1 MNGSKKMSKVTF
13 VSALF
18 DINRVDGRKWDEYLK
33 WFDTTLKLKVPMV
46 LFVTEDIVDF
56 VRERRG
62 DDITVNMD
70 GGVGGSWLVNDQT
83 EIIVQTVNDI
93 PYYGLKDQI
102 QDILDSDQYKKDMAD
117 PQRIEC
123 KQAMYP
129 IIQYSKFPW
138 LTQAAAMNPHES
150 DYFFWLDAG
159 GSRFFEDYDL
169 TQNYPSEE
177 AKKALGDMGDSFLLQ
192 MNTEY
197 YTDLANAKTL
207 STDYLYDNRSYVL
220 GSMFG
225 GHKKSLFRVCDMVH
239 DVLMNDMIA
248 NNTIN
253 NEQIAL
259 GYLIKKYPDEFSLY
273 ERTNQEHMAL
283 FHELG

>member
-18 DINRVDGRKWDEYLK
+18 DINRVDGRKWEEYLK
-33 WFDTTLKLKVPMV
+33 WFEITLKLRVPMV
-46 LFVTEDIVDF
+46 LFLDRDMQEYID
-56 VRERRG
+56 ERRG
-62 DDITVNMD
+62 DMFSENEYLKT
-70 GGVGGSWLVNDQT
+70 QT
-83 EIIVQTVNDI
+83 LYQTLEDI

-102 QDILDSDQYKKDMAD
+102 QEILDSDQYKKDMSD
-117 PQRIEC
+117 PERIEC

-177 AKKALGDMGDSFLLQ
+177 AKKALDEMGDSFLVQ

-273 ERTNQEHMAL
+273 ERTNQKHMAL

>member
-1 MNGSKKMSKVTF
+1 VVLGELRLMKVTF

-33 WFDTTLKLKVPMV
+33 WFEITLKLRVPMV
-46 LFVTEDIVDF
+46 LFLDRDMQEYID
-56 VRERRG
+56 ERRG
-62 DDITVNMD
+62 DMFSDNEYLKT
-70 GGVGGSWLVNDQT
+70 QT
-83 EIIVQTVNDI
+83 LYQTVEDI

-102 QDILDSDQYKKDMAD
+102 QEILDSDQYKKDMAD
-117 PQRIEC
+117 PERIEC

-177 AKKALGDMGDSFLLQ
+177 AKKALDDMGDSFLVQ

-197 YTDLANAKTL
+197 YTDLANADTL
-207 STDYLYDNRSYVL
+207 TTDYLYDNRSYVL

-239 DVLMNDMIA
+239 NVLMNDMIA

-273 ERTNQEHMAL
+273 ERTNQKHMAL

>member
-1 MNGSKKMSKVTF
+1 MRNDVTI

-18 DINRVDGRKWDEYLK
+18 NIERERMDGRDWDEYLK
-33 WFDTTLKLKVPMV
+33 WFDVTLQLKCPMV
-46 LFVTEDIVDF
+46 LFITEDIK
-56 VRERRG
+56 E
-62 DDITVNMD
+62 
-70 GGVGGSWLVNDQT
+70 LVEEKRKGLPT
-83 EIIVQTVNDI
+83 EIIVQSVDDI
-93 PYYGLKDQI
+93 PYYHLKDEI
-102 QDILDSDQYKKDMAD
+102 QEILDSGDYKSKMAD
-117 PQRIEC
+117 TNRIEC
-123 KQAMYP
+123 KHAMYS

-138 LTQAAAMNPHES
+138 VKKAIELNPHGS

-159 GSRFFEDYDL
+159 GSRCFEDYDL
-169 TQNYPSEE
+169 TQNYPSAE
-177 AKKALGDMGDSFLLQ
+177 AKKALDEMGDSFLVQ

-259 GYLIKKYPDEFSLY
+259 GYLMKKYPDEFSLY
-273 ERTNQEHMAL
+273 ERTNQKHMAL

>member
-1 MNGSKKMSKVTF
+1 MVLGELRLMKVTL

-18 DINRVDGRKWDEYLK
+18 DINRVDGRKWEEYLK
-33 WFDTTLKLKVPMV
+33 WFEITLKLRVPMV
-46 LFVTEDIVDF
+46 LFLDRDMQEYID
-56 VRERRG
+56 ERRG
-62 DDITVNMD
+62 DMFSENEYLKT
-70 GGVGGSWLVNDQT
+70 QT
-83 EIIVQTVNDI
+83 LYQTVEDI
-93 PYYGLKDQI
+93 PYYELKDQI
-102 QDILDSDQYKKDMAD
+102 QEILDSDQYKKDMSD
-117 PQRIEC
+117 PERIEC

-138 LTQAAAMNPHES
+138 LTQAAAMNPHGS

-159 GSRFFEDYDL
+159 GSRFFEVYDL

-177 AKKALGDMGDSFLLQ
+177 AKKALDEMGDSFLVQ

-273 ERTNQEHMAL
+273 ERTNQKHMAL

>member
-1 MNGSKKMSKVTF
+1 MVLGELRLMKVTL

-33 WFDTTLKLKVPMV
+33 WFEITLKLRVPMV
-46 LFVTEDIVDF
+46 LFLDRDMQEYIDK
-56 VRERRG
+56 RRG
-62 DDITVNMD
+62 DMFSENEYLKT
-70 GGVGGSWLVNDQT
+70 QT
-83 EIIVQTVNDI
+83 LYQTVEDI
-93 PYYGLKDQI
+93 PYYELKDQI
-102 QDILDSDQYKKDMAD
+102 QEILDSDQYKKDMAD
-117 PQRIEC
+117 PERIEC

-138 LTQAAAMNPHES
+138 LTQAAAMNPHKS

-177 AKKALGDMGDSFLLQ
+177 AKKALDEMGDSFLVQ

-273 ERTNQEHMAL
+273 ERTNQKHMAL

>member
-1 MNGSKKMSKVTF
+1 MKVTF

-33 WFDTTLKLKVPMV
+33 WFEITLKLRVPMV
-46 LFVTEDIVDF
+46 LFLDRDMQEYID
-56 VRERRG
+56 ERRG
-62 DDITVNMD
+62 DMFSDNEYLKT
-70 GGVGGSWLVNDQT
+70 QT
-83 EIIVQTVNDI
+83 LYQTVEDI

-102 QDILDSDQYKKDMAD
+102 QEILDSDQYKKDMAD
-117 PQRIEC
+117 PERIEC

-138 LTQAAAMNPHES
+138 LTQAATMNPHGS

-177 AKKALGDMGDSFLLQ
+177 AKKALDDMGDSFLVQ

-225 GHKKSLFRVCDMVH
+225 GHGDACLKIQEMVL
-239 DVLMNDMIA
+239 DILREEMIA
-248 NNTIN
+248 KGSIN

-259 GYLIKKYPDEFSLY
+259 GYLIKKYPDDFAVY
-273 ERTNQEHMAL
+273 ERTNGKHMDLFQEL
-283 FHELG
+283 S

>member
-18 DINRVDGRKWDEYLK
+18 DINRVDGRKWEEYLK
-33 WFDTTLKLKVPMV
+33 WFEITLKLKVPMV
-46 LFVTEDIVDF
+46 LFVSEDLKTFIEDR
-56 VRERRG
+56 REN
-62 DDITVNMD
+62 IP
-70 GGVGGSWLVNDQT
+70 T

-102 QDILDSDQYKKDMAD
+102 QEILDSDQYKKDMSD
-117 PQRIEC
+117 PERIEC

-177 AKKALGDMGDSFLLQ
+177 AKKALDDMGDSFLVQ

-273 ERTNQEHMAL
+273 ERTNQKHMAL

>member
-1 MNGSKKMSKVTF
+1 MVLGELRLMKVTL

-33 WFDTTLKLKVPMV
+33 WFEITLKLRVPMV
-46 LFVTEDIVDF
+46 LFLDRDMQEYIDK
-56 VRERRG
+56 RRG
-62 DDITVNMD
+62 DMFSEKNGNEYLKT
-70 GGVGGSWLVNDQT
+70 QT
-83 EIIVQTVNDI
+83 LYQTVEDI
-93 PYYGLKDQI
+93 PYYELKDQI
-102 QDILDSDQYKKDMAD
+102 QEILDSDQYKKDMAD
-117 PQRIEC
+117 PERIEC

-138 LTQAAAMNPHES
+138 LTQAAAMNPHKS

-177 AKKALGDMGDSFLLQ
+177 AKKALDEMGDSFLVQ

-273 ERTNQEHMAL
+273 ERTNQKHMAL

>member
-1 MNGSKKMSKVTF
+1 MKVTF

-33 WFDTTLKLKVPMV
+33 WFEITLKLRVPMV
-46 LFVTEDIVDF
+46 LFLDRDMQEYIDQ
-56 VRERRG
+56 RRG
-62 DDITVNMD
+62 DMFTGNEY
-70 GGVGGSWLVNDQT
+70 LKTQT
-83 EIIVQTVNDI
+83 LYQTVEDI

-102 QDILDSDQYKKDMAD
+102 QEILDSDQYKKDMAD
-117 PQRIEC
+117 PERIEC

-138 LTQAAAMNPHES
+138 LTQAATMNPHGS

-177 AKKALGDMGDSFLLQ
+177 AKNALDEMGDSFLVQ

-239 DVLMNDMIA
+239 NVLMNDMIA
-248 NNTIN
+248 KNTIN

-273 ERTNQEHMAL
+273 ERTNGKHMDL
-283 FHELG
+283 FQELG

>member
-1 MNGSKKMSKVTF
+1 MVLGELCLMKVTF

-18 DINRVDGRKWDEYLK
+18 DINRVDGRKWEEYLK
-33 WFDTTLKLKVPMV
+33 WFEITLKLRVPMV
-46 LFVTEDIVDF
+46 LFLDRDMQEYIDK
-56 VRERRG
+56 RRG
-62 DDITVNMD
+62 DMFSEKNGNEYLKT
-70 GGVGGSWLVNDQT
+70 QT
-83 EIIVQTVNDI
+83 LYQTVEDI

-102 QDILDSDQYKKDMAD
+102 QEILDSDQYKKDMSD
-117 PQRIEC
+117 PERIEC

-138 LTQAAAMNPHES
+138 LTQAAAMNPHGS

-177 AKKALGDMGDSFLLQ
+177 AKKALDEMGDSFLVQ

-273 ERTNQEHMAL
+273 ERTNGKHMDL
-283 FHELG
+283 FQELG

>member
-1 MNGSKKMSKVTF
+1 MKVTF

-18 DINRVDGRKWDEYLK
+18 DINRVDGRKWEEYLK
-33 WFDTTLKLKVPMV
+33 WFEITLKLRVPMV
-46 LFVTEDIVDF
+46 LFLDRDMQEYID
-56 VRERRG
+56 ERRG
-62 DDITVNMD
+62 DMFSENEYLKT
-70 GGVGGSWLVNDQT
+70 QT
-83 EIIVQTVNDI
+83 LYQTVEDI

-102 QDILDSDQYKKDMAD
+102 QEILDSDQYKKDMAD
-117 PQRIEC
+117 PERIEC

-138 LTQAAAMNPHES
+138 LTQAAAMNPHGS

-177 AKKALGDMGDSFLLQ
+177 AKKALDEMGDSFLVQ

-273 ERTNQEHMAL
+273 ERTCLLYTSPSPRDVEESRMAASA
-283 FHELG
+283 

>member
-1 MNGSKKMSKVTF
+1 MVLGELCLMKVTF

-18 DINRVDGRKWDEYLK
+18 DINRVDGRKWEEYLK
-33 WFDTTLKLKVPMV
+33 WFEITLKLRVPMV
-46 LFVTEDIVDF
+46 LFLDRDMQEFID
-56 VRERRG
+56 ERRG
-62 DDITVNMD
+62 DLFSKNEYLKT
-70 GGVGGSWLVNDQT
+70 QT
-83 EIIVQTVNDI
+83 LYQTVEDI

-102 QDILDSDQYKKDMAD
+102 QEILDSDQYKKDMAD
-117 PQRIEC
+117 PERIEC

-138 LTQAAAMNPHES
+138 LTQAAAMNPHKS

-177 AKKALGDMGDSFLLQ
+177 AKKALDEMGDSFLVQ

-273 ERTNQEHMAL
+273 ERTNQKHMAL

>member
-1 MNGSKKMSKVTF
+1 MVLGELRLMKVTL

-33 WFDTTLKLKVPMV
+33 WFEITLKLRVPMV
-46 LFVTEDIVDF
+46 LFLDRDMQEYID
-56 VRERRG
+56 ERRG
-62 DDITVNMD
+62 DMFSQNEYLKT
-70 GGVGGSWLVNDQT
+70 QT
-83 EIIVQTVNDI
+83 LYQTVEDI
-93 PYYGLKDQI
+93 PYYELKDQI
-102 QDILDSDQYKKDMAD
+102 QEILDSDQYKKDMAD
-117 PQRIEC
+117 PERIEC

-138 LTQAAAMNPHES
+138 LTQAAAMNPHGS

-177 AKKALGDMGDSFLLQ
+177 AKKALDEMGDSFLVQ

-207 STDYLYDNRSYVL
+207 TTDYLYDNRSYVL

-273 ERTNQEHMAL
+273 ERTNQKHMAL

>member
-1 MNGSKKMSKVTF
+1 MVLGELCLMKVTF

-18 DINRVDGRKWDEYLK
+18 DINRVDGRKWEEYLK
-33 WFDTTLKLKVPMV
+33 WFEITLKLRVPMV
-46 LFVTEDIVDF
+46 LFLDRDMQEYID
-56 VRERRG
+56 ERRG
-62 DDITVNMD
+62 DMFSENEYLKT
-70 GGVGGSWLVNDQT
+70 QT
-83 EIIVQTVNDI
+83 LYQTVEDI

-102 QDILDSDQYKKDMAD
+102 QEILDSDQYKKDMSD
-117 PQRIEC
+117 PERIEC

-138 LTQAAAMNPHES
+138 LTQAAAMNPHGS

-177 AKKALGDMGDSFLLQ
+177 AKKALDEMGDSFLVQ

-273 ERTNQEHMAL
+273 ERTNQKHMAL

>member
-1 MNGSKKMSKVTF
+1 MVLGELRLMKVTL

-33 WFDTTLKLKVPMV
+33 WFEITLKLRVPMV
-46 LFVTEDIVDF
+46 LFLDRDMQEYID
-56 VRERRG
+56 ERRG
-62 DDITVNMD
+62 DMFSQNEYLKT
-70 GGVGGSWLVNDQT
+70 QT
-83 EIIVQTVNDI
+83 LYQTVEDI
-93 PYYGLKDQI
+93 PYYELKDQI
-102 QDILDSDQYKKDMAD
+102 QEILDSDQYKKDMAD
-117 PQRIEC
+117 PERIEC

-138 LTQAAAMNPHES
+138 LTQAAAMNPHGS

-177 AKKALGDMGDSFLLQ
+177 AKKALDEMGDSFLVQ

-207 STDYLYDNRSYVL
+207 TTDYLYDNRSYVL

-239 DVLMNDMIA
+239 NVLMNDMIA

-273 ERTNQEHMAL
+273 ERTNQKHMAL

>member
-1 MNGSKKMSKVTF
+1 MVLGELCLMKVTF

-18 DINRVDGRKWDEYLK
+18 DINRVDGRKWEEYLK
-33 WFDTTLKLKVPMV
+33 WFEITLKLRVPMV
-46 LFVTEDIVDF
+46 LFLDRDMQEYID
-56 VRERRG
+56 ERRG
-62 DDITVNMD
+62 DMFSENEYLKT
-70 GGVGGSWLVNDQT
+70 QT
-83 EIIVQTVNDI
+83 LYQTVEDI

-102 QDILDSDQYKKDMAD
+102 QEILDSDQYKKDMAD
-117 PQRIEC
+117 PERIEC

-138 LTQAAAMNPHES
+138 LTQAAAMNPHGS

-177 AKKALGDMGDSFLLQ
+177 AKKALDEMGDSFLVQ

-273 ERTNQEHMAL
+273 ERTNQKHMAL

>member
-1 MNGSKKMSKVTF
+1 VVLGELCLMKVTF

-18 DINRVDGRKWDEYLK
+18 DINRVDGRKWEEYLK
-33 WFDTTLKLKVPMV
+33 WFEITLKLRVPMV
-46 LFVTEDIVDF
+46 LFLDRDMQEYID
-56 VRERRG
+56 ERRG
-62 DDITVNMD
+62 DMFSENEYLKT
-70 GGVGGSWLVNDQT
+70 QT
-83 EIIVQTVNDI
+83 LYQTVEDI

-102 QDILDSDQYKKDMAD
+102 QEILDSDQYKKDMAD
-117 PQRIEC
+117 PERIEC

-177 AKKALGDMGDSFLLQ
+177 AKKALDDMGDSFLVQ

-273 ERTNQEHMAL
+273 ERTNQKHMAL